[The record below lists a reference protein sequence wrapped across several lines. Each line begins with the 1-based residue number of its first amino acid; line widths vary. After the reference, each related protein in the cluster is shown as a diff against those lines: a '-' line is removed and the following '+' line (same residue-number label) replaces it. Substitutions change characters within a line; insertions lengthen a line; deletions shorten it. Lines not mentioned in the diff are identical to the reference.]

1 MVCYIKIVY
10 PLQYLHKVSCRK
22 QTIPANL
29 DPAERSADGRFPLA
43 LPPQTNGFQ
52 IAFYVDPNRDLNGL
66 TVTIIDST
74 KTYNT
79 WFHTLR
85 NLRNIYGG

>member
-10 PLQYLHKVSCRK
+10 PLKYLHKVSCRK

-52 IAFYVDPNRDLNGL
+52 IAML
-66 TVTIIDST
+66 TQIGT
-74 KTYNT
+74 
-79 WFHTLR
+79 
-85 NLRNIYGG
+85 